1 MANEFKVKN
10 GLIVIGDLTTSGTIT
25 INGALAAT
33 QSWVTSQ
40 AYLTSAS
47 LSGYA
52 TQSYVTSALAALVDA
67 APAAL
72 DTLNELAA
80 ALGDD
85 ASFSTTITNSIASKL
100 SLTGGT
106 LTGAL
111 NGTSASFSSNV
122 TLGNNADLV
131 FVDLAGT
138 FPTSGKGF
146 DWTLNNDGA
155 RIYAIQPNSDS
166 IDFVFQL
173 RDNATTNDRFVFW
186 VDEWQGPAYDKYPLI
201 ISGGT
206 EFDLKDSSLYTNTVL
221 RLSNS
226 GVLQNVTGNISMFTN
241 NAGYLTSYTET
252 DTLATVTGRGATTST
267 NISVNTVILGT
278 DATYGGAY
286 RSVSFGYNGDSY
298 NRILAAN
305 NTSDGMYFMA
315 ATGQG
320 FNFRPNGGTANLVVI
335 NSSGSAGIG
344 TTSPQKK
351 LDVFGG
357 AGILASFGSS
367 LGIGQFAGLHFGY
380 SESNLNND
388 NYKKSALV
396 FERTDNNNHGSNASG
411 KIHFLLNNSLG
422 TSANALTDSVVTI
435 DSDANGTVGSVRMGI
450 GTRNPSYP
458 LEVNGNLASLNS
470 SAAGLFSISGTRS
483 IAIQSFA
490 GDWNYI
496 RSNNANLVFGTQDA
510 ANLYIRTNDT
520 DRIFVNTAGKV
531 AIGTTDT
538 NSDKSD
544 FTVYTGGTTTLAL
557 AGDLL
562 RVGDSDVNWGVAL
575 RSNGFLETYAQPL
588 YLRTITGSQP
598 VVIGPNGTNTV
609 EFHPD
614 YTLFNG
620 LNLAISRTN
629 STHGASNYFR
639 GDTSHLVIGT
649 GGTLYLNYGGGTTII
664 TGNTTVSGLL
674 GVTGIVSA
682 NARKLSLGIL
692 DLNSGITPTQYKIKT
707 NIPWN
712 YGGSDFTVN
721 IKGFRYGVGQM
732 VSLSIGWHFYNNEFY
747 SRNAICNGAWAP
759 TISLAKSPDGYVII
773 YIPGP
778 EYWPKLYIESVY
790 SSNSADSYT
799 SGWSWT
805 DADLSDCTLIQTVP
819 YKDLATNI
827 SGNAATATSATTA
840 GALSNMNISQFT
852 NNSGYITGYTETD
865 TLASV
870 TGRGAT
876 TSTAVTFN
884 GGVNLAADTGIRK
897 SGDNWIIGYS
907 TSLPGIA
914 IGSGTATDK
923 VSISAG
929 GTQKVW
935 FDTNGRVGIGTSTPA
950 EELHVIGRGIFN
962 GGSGNSSTDAVVYI
976 TKSTNDDWGLYV
988 NNAGLDYGMYA
999 RVSPS
1004 ANYALAIHNG
1014 TTWTTRITGNAI
1026 VYLGEKNAIE
1036 GNYDSWLRL
1045 NNSNHYA
1052 SGVYTPGVMRAD
1064 GGFYVSG
1071 STVLHAG
1078 NYNSYTPTLGGTG
1091 ASGTWSIS
1099 VTGSAGSATTSSS
1112 TYRGII
1118 EDTRA
1123 AQRTPNDYDDYRASW
1138 EFTNQIPGLSGS
1150 TWWSLMTLQG
1160 WHNAYAAW
1168 QIIGPSDDGPENWY
1182 LRVGN
1187 NTTWGT
1193 ARRIWH
1199 SGDFT
1204 SSNISNWNT
1213 AYGWGNH
1220 ASAGYLT
1227 SYSETDTLA
1236 SVTGRGTTTSAN
1248 ISVNNV
1254 KIGTDGTYSGS
1265 YSTIGFGGTTNG
1277 YNRVFGQSGTS
1288 DGLFLASATGRGIY
1302 FRPNGGDI
1310 DRVTINAGGNVAI
1323 NTSNFTYAN
1332 GDNVSVIS
1340 GVVPT
1345 ANKLFIDGSIQ
1356 LLNNTDAIVIGR
1368 GASTFLTDEELGFG
1382 WGGGWYMIDASYL
1395 RVRNNISV
1403 YSTGSFYGSIFYD
1416 VNDTN
1421 YYIDP
1426 NSTSNINNLSVVG
1439 YQSIGGQTS
1448 NGQSNY
1454 QWDGATYRNP
1464 DQWTARLILRR
1475 DNATTG
1481 INGSIPSLV
1490 IFNNNGADQ
1499 TTASM
1504 VFATNECVTGSN
1516 SVNLAGII
1524 AKKESVGN
1532 CGGWS
1537 SGSLN
1542 FFVKNFGA
1550 RVDSLALTPDGNAT
1564 FSGIVYS
1571 TGYGNSSQWNTAYGW
1586 GNHASYS
1593 YATTSYVTT
1602 QINNLINGA
1611 PGVLDTLDELAAAL
1625 GDDANFATTV
1635 TNSIATKLPLAGGTM
1650 SGTISF
1656 INNLGTALQ
1665 GTIGDNDFWR
1675 IHANSTSSNAGYL
1688 EIATSD
1694 DGTEPIYVRQY
1705 TGVFS
1710 SLTRT
1715 ATLLDGSGNTSF
1727 PGIVYA
1733 SSGDSTQWNT
1743 AYGWGNH
1750 ASAGYALD
1758 SSLANY
1764 LPLSGGVIGGGV
1776 TINGNLTVN
1785 GTITENSSL
1794 KLKENV
1800 ETSEGNLE
1808 KVVNL
1813 RPVTYNKIGS
1823 QTTELGLIAEEVAE
1837 VYPEFVQYD
1846 ENGEPIGVHYS
1857 RLTAALIG
1865 AVKEL
1870 NEQLQELKRN
1880 K

>member
-1 MANEFKVKN
+1 
-10 GLIVIGDLTTSGTIT
+10 
-25 INGALAAT
+25 
-33 QSWVTSQ
+33 
-40 AYLTSAS
+40 
-47 LSGYA
+47 
-52 TQSYVTSALAALVDA
+52 
-67 APAAL
+67 
-72 DTLNELAA
+72 
-80 ALGDD
+80 
-85 ASFSTTITNSIASKL
+85 
-100 SLTGGT
+100 
-106 LTGAL
+106 
-111 NGTSASFSSNV
+111 
-122 TLGNNADLV
+122 
-131 FVDLAGT
+131 
-138 FPTSGKGF
+138 
-146 DWTLNNDGA
+146 
-155 RIYAIQPNSDS
+155 
-166 IDFVFQL
+166 
-173 RDNATTNDRFVFW
+173 
-186 VDEWQGPAYDKYPLI
+186 
-201 ISGGT
+201 
-206 EFDLKDSSLYTNTVL
+206 
-221 RLSNS
+221 
-226 GVLQNVTGNISMFTN
+226 
-241 NAGYLTSYTET
+241 
-252 DTLATVTGRGATTST
+252 
-267 NISVNTVILGT
+267 
-278 DATYGGAY
+278 
-286 RSVSFGYNGDSY
+286 
-298 NRILAAN
+298 
-305 NTSDGMYFMA
+305 
-315 ATGQG
+315 
-320 FNFRPNGGTANLVVI
+320 
-335 NSSGSAGIG
+335 
-344 TTSPQKK
+344 
-351 LDVFGG
+351 
-357 AGILASFGSS
+357 
-367 LGIGQFAGLHFGY
+367 
-380 SESNLNND
+380 
-388 NYKKSALV
+388 
-396 FERTDNNNHGSNASG
+396 
-411 KIHFLLNNSLG
+411 
-422 TSANALTDSVVTI
+422 
-435 DSDANGTVGSVRMGI
+435 
-450 GTRNPSYP
+450 
-458 LEVNGNLASLNS
+458 
-470 SAAGLFSISGTRS
+470 
-483 IAIQSFA
+483 
-490 GDWNYI
+490 
-496 RSNNANLVFGTQDA
+496 
-510 ANLYIRTNDT
+510 
-520 DRIFVNTAGKV
+520 
-531 AIGTTDT
+531 
-538 NSDKSD
+538 
-544 FTVYTGGTTTLAL
+544 
-557 AGDLL
+557 
-562 RVGDSDVNWGVAL
+562 
-575 RSNGFLETYAQPL
+575 
-588 YLRTITGSQP
+588 
-598 VVIGPNGTNTV
+598 
-609 EFHPD
+609 
-614 YTLFNG
+614 
-620 LNLAISRTN
+620 
-629 STHGASNYFR
+629 
-639 GDTSHLVIGT
+639 
-649 GGTLYLNYGGGTTII
+649 
-664 TGNTTVSGLL
+664 LL

-1220 ASAGYLT
+1220 AS
-1227 SYSETDTLA
+1227 
-1236 SVTGRGTTTSAN
+1236 
-1248 ISVNNV
+1248 
-1254 KIGTDGTYSGS
+1254 
-1265 YSTIGFGGTTNG
+1265 
-1277 YNRVFGQSGTS
+1277 
-1288 DGLFLASATGRGIY
+1288 
-1302 FRPNGGDI
+1302 
-1310 DRVTINAGGNVAI
+1310 
-1323 NTSNFTYAN
+1323 
-1332 GDNVSVIS
+1332 
-1340 GVVPT
+1340 
-1345 ANKLFIDGSIQ
+1345 
-1356 LLNNTDAIVIGR
+1356 
-1368 GASTFLTDEELGFG
+1368 
-1382 WGGGWYMIDASYL
+1382 
-1395 RVRNNISV
+1395 
-1403 YSTGSFYGSIFYD
+1403 
-1416 VNDTN
+1416 
-1421 YYIDP
+1421 
-1426 NSTSNINNLSVVG
+1426 
-1439 YQSIGGQTS
+1439 
-1448 NGQSNY
+1448 
-1454 QWDGATYRNP
+1454 
-1464 DQWTARLILRR
+1464 
-1475 DNATTG
+1475 
-1481 INGSIPSLV
+1481 
-1490 IFNNNGADQ
+1490 
-1499 TTASM
+1499 
-1504 VFATNECVTGSN
+1504 
-1516 SVNLAGII
+1516 
-1524 AKKESVGN
+1524 
-1532 CGGWS
+1532 
-1537 SGSLN
+1537 
-1542 FFVKNFGA
+1542 
-1550 RVDSLALTPDGNAT
+1550 
-1564 FSGIVYS
+1564 
-1571 TGYGNSSQWNTAYGW
+1571 
-1586 GNHASYS
+1586 YS

-1635 TNSIATKLPLAGGTM
+1635 TNSIAGKVSKAGDTM
-1650 SGTISF
+1650 TG
-1656 INNLGTALQ
+1656 ALN
-1665 GTIGDNDFWR
+1665 IDY
-1675 IHANSTSSNAGYL
+1675 SNAYL
-1688 EIATSD
+1688 YIRSEVS
-1694 DGTEPIYVRQY
+1694 
-1705 TGVFS
+1705 
-1710 SLTRT
+1710 
-1715 ATLLDGSGNTSF
+1715 GSGVQWHKQMWFGRYDNIQT
-1727 PGIVYA
+1727 PGQYP
-1733 SSGDSTQWNT
+1733 
-1743 AYGWGNH
+1743 
-1750 ASAGYALD
+1750 
-1758 SSLANY
+1758 NY
-1764 LPLSGGVIGGGV
+1764 LPAGAYGYHVTQSSDALFVGLISRGAENNDYNAVIAWGDDGGDVLQFRFNNNVVATLSEGGSL
-1776 TINGNLTVN
+1776 TIAGSLT
-1785 GTITENSSL
+1785 ESSSI

-1870 NEQLQELKRN
+1870 TNQVQELN
-1880 K
+1880 KKING